1 MKIYNNTT
9 LNSVFT
15 EEEIMKARFLVLCDD
30 ERVNE
35 ILIEVD
41 QIELED
47 FNVSKENRLVDFLPS
62 ERLLNK
68 IKEACLYRL
77 VEEFRIRKL
86 FHMIEA
92 NTEVFSGKG
101 IEVSYRNYKNKNET
115 DAKEAYDLSVM
126 SDIDKGIKDNRVIE
140 KFESLGLEKRWRKI
154 AGGYVAGVL
163 ETRIPS
169 IWKTDIL
176 FDNLPT
182 GLIGEREDYEGL
194 TL

>member
-47 FNVSKENRLVDFLPS
+47 FNVFKEKRLVDFLPS